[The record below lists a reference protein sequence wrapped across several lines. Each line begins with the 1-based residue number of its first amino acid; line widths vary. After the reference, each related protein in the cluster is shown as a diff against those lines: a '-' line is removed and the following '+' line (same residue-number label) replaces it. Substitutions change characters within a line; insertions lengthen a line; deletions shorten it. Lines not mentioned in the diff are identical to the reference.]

1 MTASVAEVRHSLGQ
15 IFSLVPE
22 DSVGRAVACTAEA
35 IAETQRALAAAQA
48 TTEGSNDQD
57 ADAIKATLAALLAM
71 LQQAHQTLAG
81 GMHTAQTSK
90 DHVQNYS
97 GRL

>member
-1 MTASVAEVRHSLGQ
+1 VTASVADVRHSLGQ

-22 DSVGRAVACTAEA
+22 DRVGQAAACTAEA
-35 IAETQRALAAAQA
+35 IAETERALAAAQH
-48 TTEGSNDQD
+48 TTEGASDD
-57 ADAIKATLAALLAM
+57 EADAIKATLVSLLAM

-81 GMHTAQTSK
+81 GMHTAQASK
-90 DHVQNYS
+90 DHVTNYS

>member
-1 MTASVAEVRHSLGQ
+1 MTASVSEVKHSLGQ

-22 DSVGRAVACTAEA
+22 DRVGQAVACTAEA
-35 IAETQRALAAAQA
+35 IAETQQALAAAQA
-48 TTEGSNDQD
+48 TTEGATDD
-57 ADAIKATLAALLAM
+57 EAEAIKTTLAALLAQ

-81 GMHTAQTSK
+81 GMHTAQASK
-90 DHVQNYS
+90 DHVMTYS

>member
-1 MTASVAEVRHSLGQ
+1 MTASITDVRHSLGQ
-15 IFSLVPE
+15 IFALVPE
-22 DSVGRAVACTAEA
+22 DRVGQAVACTAEA

-48 TTEGSNDQD
+48 TTEGATDD
-57 ADAIKATLAALLAM
+57 EAEAIKATLSALLAQ

-81 GMHTAQTSK
+81 GMHTAQESK
-90 DHVQNYS
+90 DHVMTYS

>member
-22 DSVGRAVACTAEA
+22 DTVGRAVACTAEA
-35 IAETQRALAAAQA
+35 IAETERALAAAQH
-48 TTEGSNDQD
+48 TTEGATDD
-57 ADAIKATLAALLAM
+57 EAEAIKATLSALLAM
-71 LQQAHQTLAG
+71 LRQAHQTLAG
-81 GMHTAQTSK
+81 GMHTAQASK